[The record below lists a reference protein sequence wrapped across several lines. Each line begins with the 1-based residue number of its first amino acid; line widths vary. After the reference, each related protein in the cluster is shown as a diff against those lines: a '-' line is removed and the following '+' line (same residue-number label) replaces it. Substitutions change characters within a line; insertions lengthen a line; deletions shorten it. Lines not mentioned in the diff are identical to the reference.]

1 MLVVLR
7 GGAGSGK
14 STVAA
19 ALQRELGWPAA
30 VLGQDHFRRVVFN
43 ERTGE
48 SHPDGMEHAALLE
61 LAAAHL
67 LAAGR
72 HVVIEGILAA
82 SRYAPMLERLAAG
95 TADARF
101 LAYDL
106 TLEETERR
114 HATRP
119 QAAHFGADELREW
132 FRGWDPLPFVD
143 EQRIG
148 PEASVED
155 VVDRVLGARSGPG
168 RRGRT

>member
-7 GGAGSGK
+7 GGAGSGE
-14 STVAA
+14 STAAA
-19 ALQRELGWPAA
+19 ALQRELGRPAA

-61 LAAAHL
+61 LAAEHL

-82 SRYAPMLERLAAG
+82 SRYAAMLERLAGA
-95 TADARF
+95 ADDARF
-101 LAYDL
+101 LADDL
-106 TLEETERR
+106 TLEETVRR

-119 QAAHFGADELREW
+119 QPAHFGADELREW
-132 FRGWDPLPFVD
+132 YRGWDPLPFVA

-148 PEASVED
+148 PEASVQD
-155 VVDRVLGARSGPG
+155 VVDRVLGG
-168 RRGRT
+168 RPSTG